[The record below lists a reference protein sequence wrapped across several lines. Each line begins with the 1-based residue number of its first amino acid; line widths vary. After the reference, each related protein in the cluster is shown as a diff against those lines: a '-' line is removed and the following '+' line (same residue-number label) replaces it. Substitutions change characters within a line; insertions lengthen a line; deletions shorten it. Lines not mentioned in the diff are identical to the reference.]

1 MASTAD
7 GQGYWLASSDGGI
20 FTYGDAPFYGAGV
33 GLGGGRLV
41 GIAAFNPSCPPVV
54 GAPCALSY
62 AIATSNGQYYD
73 FTS

>member
-7 GQGYWLASSDGGI
+7 GQGCWLASSDGGI
-20 FTYGDAPFYGAGV
+20 LTYGDAPFFGAGA

-54 GAPCALSY
+54 GAPCARGY
-62 AIATSNGQYYD
+62 AIATSNGQDYD